1 MAYARSLS
9 MVAVCASATPAFA
22 GGFGIREI
30 GVRRTGMA
38 TIIGNNIVTVSVEA
52 QL

>member
-9 MVAVCASATPAFA
+9 MVAVCAAATPAFA
-22 GGFGIREI
+22 GGFGIPEI
-30 GVRRTGMA
+30 GVRGMV
-38 TIIGNNIVTVSVEA
+38 TVIGNNIVTVSVEA